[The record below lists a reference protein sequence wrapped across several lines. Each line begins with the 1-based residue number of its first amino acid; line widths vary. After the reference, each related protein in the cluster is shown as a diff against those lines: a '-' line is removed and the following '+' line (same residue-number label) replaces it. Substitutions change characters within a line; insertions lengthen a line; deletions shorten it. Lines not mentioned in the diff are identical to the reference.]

1 MIRFRIVT
9 VLIAGAFT
17 LIWLRLFYWQVLSH
31 ESLSELADKQ
41 HFYRLEI
48 PPARGEI
55 LSSDGTPL
63 VTNQTAY
70 LLFAEK
76 KHVADIEEYAEKLA
90 PVLGEE
96 EASLSALL
104 NEHDIWVPLHHQ
116 VEEATADKIKELE
129 LKGLGFERE
138 DKRFYPESSM
148 AAHLLGFVG
157 KDALGRPKGYFGLE
171 GFYNKELAGQ
181 PGFLLQERDAYGN
194 PIVIG
199 KTDRIEPKDGR
210 SLVLYLDKTVQFI
223 AETKLKAALNKYGA
237 KAGNVVIMDP
247 KTGGILA
254 SASYPNYDPLLFA
267 EFPNEY
273 YGNPVVADSYEPG
286 STFKPLVMAEAFDLK
301 KLKPTDTYNETGPV
315 TVSGYQIK
323 TWNNEYHGEISMSE
337 ILQYSS
343 NVGMV
348 YISNALGKDNLLN
361 FLADFGLGSKTGI
374 DLQEEAETYMRPESE
389 WRDIDLATASFGQGI
404 AVTPIQMVRAISA
417 IANNGVLMEP
427 RLVKE
432 IVSQDGKKIE
442 IPPKEVRRLYSA
454 PTAKVIAELM
464 VDAVEHGEAQWT
476 VTKGFRVAGKT
487 GTAQIPV
494 EGHYDAEKTIASF
507 VGFGPVEDPRFVMLV
522 TLREPTSSPWGSET
536 AAPLFFEISNELF
549 PYFGIHPQ

>member
-1 MIRFRIVT
+1 MVRLRIVT

-31 ESLSELADKQ
+31 ELLSNLADNQ
-41 HFYRLEI
+41 HFFRLEI

-55 LSSDGTPL
+55 RSRDGTPL
-63 VTNQTAY
+63 VANQTAY
-70 LLFAEK
+70 LVFAEK
-76 KHVADIEEYAEKLA
+76 KYVDDIEEYSEKLA
-90 PVLGEE
+90 PILEEE
-96 EASLSALL
+96 EASISGLL
-104 NEHDIWVPLHHQ
+104 NEHDVWVPIKHQ
-116 VEEATADKIKELE
+116 VDEQTVDKIKELE
-129 LKGLGFERE
+129 LAGLGFERE
-138 DKRFYPESSM
+138 DKRFYPETSM

-157 KDALGRPKGYFGLE
+157 KDALGKPKGYFGLE
-171 GFYNKELAGQ
+171 GFYDKELAGQ

-199 KTDRIEPKDGR
+199 KIDRIEPKHGR

-223 AETKLKAALNKYGA
+223 AETKLKKALEKYGA
-237 KAGNVVIMDP
+237 KAGNVVILDP

-254 SASYPNYDPLLFA
+254 SASYPNYDPLLFS
-267 EFPNEY
+267 EFPDEY
-273 YGNPVVADSYEPG
+273 YRNPIVADTYEPG
-286 STFKPLVMAEAFDLK
+286 STFKPLVMAKAFELK
-301 KLKPTDTYNETGPV
+301 KLKPTDTYDESGPV

-323 TWNNEYHGEISMSE
+323 TWNSEYHGKISMSE

-348 YISNALGKDNLLN
+348 YISSMLGKDGMLSLLSD
-361 FLADFGLGSKTGI
+361 LGLGSKTGI
-374 DLQEEAETYMRPESE
+374 DLQEEAETFMRDESE
-389 WRDIDLATASFGQGI
+389 WRDIDLATTSFGQGI
-404 AVTPIQMVRAISA
+404 AITPIQMIRAIAA

-432 IVSQDGKKIE
+432 IVSEDGKKIE
-442 IPPKEVRRLYSA
+442 IPPKETRRLYSA

-464 VDAVEHGEAQWT
+464 VDAVEYGEAQWT
-476 VTKGFRVAGKT
+476 VTKGFRIAGKT

-494 EGHYDAEKTIASF
+494 EGHYDSDKTIASF
-507 VGFGPVEDPRFVMLV
+507 VGFGPVENPRFVMLV

-536 AAPLFFEISNELF
+536 AAPLFFDIANELF
-549 PYFGIHPQ
+549 PYFGMYPQ

>member
-1 MIRFRIVT
+1 MVRLRIVT

-31 ESLSELADKQ
+31 ELLSNLADNQ
-41 HFYRLEI
+41 HFFRLEI

-55 LSSDGTPL
+55 RSRDGTPL
-63 VTNQTAY
+63 VANQTAY
-70 LLFAEK
+70 LVFAEK
-76 KHVADIEEYAEKLA
+76 KYVDDIEEYSEKLA
-90 PVLGEE
+90 PILEEE
-96 EASLSALL
+96 EASISGLL
-104 NEHDIWVPLHHQ
+104 NEHDVWVPIKHQ
-116 VEEATADKIKELE
+116 VDEQTVDKIKELE
-129 LKGLGFERE
+129 LAGLGFERE
-138 DKRFYPESSM
+138 DKRFYSETSM

-157 KDALGRPKGYFGLE
+157 KDALGKPKGYFGLE
-171 GFYNKELAGQ
+171 GFYDKELAGQ

-199 KTDRIEPKDGR
+199 KIDRIEPKHGR

-223 AETKLKAALNKYGA
+223 AETKLKKALEKYGA
-237 KAGNVVIMDP
+237 KAGNVVILDP

-254 SASYPNYDPLLFA
+254 SASYPNYDPLLFS
-267 EFPNEY
+267 EFPDEY
-273 YGNPVVADSYEPG
+273 YRNPIVADTYEPG
-286 STFKPLVMAEAFDLK
+286 STFKPLVMAKAFELK
-301 KLKPTDTYNETGPV
+301 KLKPTDTYDESGPV

-323 TWNNEYHGEISMSE
+323 TWNSEYHGKISMSE

-348 YISNALGKDNLLN
+348 YISSMLGKDGMLSLLSD
-361 FLADFGLGSKTGI
+361 LGLGSKTGI
-374 DLQEEAETYMRPESE
+374 DLQEEAETFMRDESE
-389 WRDIDLATASFGQGI
+389 WRDIDLATTSFGQGI
-404 AVTPIQMVRAISA
+404 AITPIQMIRAIAA

-432 IVSQDGKKIE
+432 IVSEDGKKIE
-442 IPPKEVRRLYSA
+442 IPPKETRRLYSA

-464 VDAVEHGEAQWT
+464 VDAVEYGEAQWT
-476 VTKGFRVAGKT
+476 VTKGFRIAGKT

-494 EGHYDAEKTIASF
+494 EGHYDSDKTIASF
-507 VGFGPVEDPRFVMLV
+507 VGFGPVENPRFVMLV

-536 AAPLFFEISNELF
+536 AAPLFFDIANELF
-549 PYFGIHPQ
+549 PYFGMYPQ